1 MAGYST
7 GRLLGSGGSASVW
20 LATEQRTGREVALKC
35 FREPG
40 GTASGRAMN
49 ADAIRREI
57 RILSV
62 LDHQHLV
69 RAHSAV
75 VPSAGAGA
83 GTAALIMDYAPGGSL
98 AGLVAARGRIGVGET
113 VTVLTPL
120 AQALAYLHGKG
131 FTHSDVSPGNVL
143 FTVHGKP
150 LLSDVGL
157 ARMLGDPAAAGPAGT
172 PGFQDPAPVDAV
184 RAGLQPERDVYS
196 VAALGWFCLTGRAPA
211 RTLDRMPLSL
221 LVPEVPADLAA
232 ILEAGLSEDRR
243 LRPTAAALATAV
255 YRSAAAAPLDLSSS
269 VHPSVIPHLL
279 TRRPAPEPSRKAA
292 AAARLGN
299 VRRRLATLGRD
310 GTGARIPF
318 PAVTRQPGDGQPV
331 RDFPAPVAP
340 DLPAVPKHPAVRGRH
355 TDRARGGRRLVMAG
369 QRQGRGPRLRHQPRA
384 ATETGAG
391 IGTGT
396 GKGAGTGTATATGT
410 RRRAGAT
417 VRTAVIAAATCAAV
431 AAALGLGATGL
442 LGIAGARWPG
452 STGPAWTLAPTA
464 SPEGAAIPADPGSGA
479 AADSSAAPE
488 SNAAAD
494 SNAAP
499 ESNAAM
505 DSNVPPEPN
514 AAADSNASNAA
525 AGPPG
530 ASDGPSP
537 AANDEA
543 FGAARGLA
551 TEADPARAIMG
562 LAALRDQAFRTQ
574 QPELLA
580 GVNAP
585 GSAAAATDTLIMD
598 GLLAAGRRLSGFT
611 STLTNVAAEPGPA
624 APAAP
629 EGPAAAPPPPG
640 GRAVVGATVATS
652 AYSEVDAQGS
662 VLAAVPAGEG
672 QRLRVVLVEFA
683 GSWRVSEILAGG

>member
-40 GTASGRAMN
+40 GTASGRALN

-113 VTVLTPL
+113 VTVLTPI

-318 PAVTRQPGDGQPV
+318 PAVPRQPGDGQPV
-331 RDFPAPVAP
+331 RNFPAPVAP
-340 DLPAVPKHPAVRGRH
+340 DLPAVPKRPAIRGRH

-369 QRQGRGPRLRHQPRA
+369 QRQGRGPLLRHQPRA
-384 ATETGAG
+384 ATGE
-391 IGTGT
+391 GT
-396 GKGAGTGTATATGT
+396 AAAPGTGTATGTGT

-417 VRTAVIAAATCAAV
+417 LRTAVIAAATCAAV
-431 AAALGLGATGL
+431 VAGLGLAALGLGATGP

-452 STGPAWTLAPTA
+452 STGPAWILAPTA
-464 SPEGAAIPADPGSGA
+464 SPGRAASPADQGSGA
-479 AADSSAAPE
+479 AADSSAA
-488 SNAAAD
+488 
-494 SNAAP
+494 
-499 ESNAAM
+499 
-505 DSNVPPEPN
+505 PEPN

-525 AGPPG
+525 VGPPG

-543 FGAARGLA
+543 FGAASGLA

-574 QPELLA
+574 QPGLLA
-580 GVNAP
+580 NVNAP

-611 STLTNVAAEPGPA
+611 STLTDVAAEPGPA

-662 VLAAVPAGEG
+662 MLAAVPAGEG

>member
-1 MAGYST
+1 MDDLQEPMVAGYST

-75 VPSAGAGA
+75 IPSAGAGA

-113 VTVLTPL
+113 VTVLTPI

-369 QRQGRGPRLRHQPRA
+369 QRQGRGPRLWHQPRA
-384 ATETGAG
+384 ATG
-391 IGTGT
+391 
-396 GKGAGTGTATATGT
+396 TGT

-417 VRTAVIAAATCAAV
+417 LRTAVIAAATCAAV
-431 AAALGLGATGL
+431 VAGLGLAALGLGATGP

-452 STGPAWTLAPTA
+452 STGPAWILAPTA
-464 SPEGAAIPADPGSGA
+464 SPGGAASPADQGSGA
-479 AADSSAAPE
+479 AADSSAA
-488 SNAAAD
+488 
-494 SNAAP
+494 
-499 ESNAAM
+499 
-505 DSNVPPEPN
+505 PEPN

-530 ASDGPSP
+530 ASDGPNP

-574 QPELLA
+574 QPGLLA

-611 STLTNVAAEPGPA
+611 STLTDVAAEPGPA

-672 QRLRVVLVEFA
+672 QRLRVVLVELA